1 METTL
6 ENNME
11 DNSNV
16 NSNENSNEL
25 ESSVNL
31 MEELGN
37 EYLKKKFKSRLMAV
51 EILTNGIGR
60 NHSILH
66 LGSSYMNGML
76 FTYISDLYLH
86 GKLDDLD
93 IKYTGVDAKE
103 NNVKT
108 LNDINE
114 ELFQKVNF
122 NSESKTAQEFL
133 DENRDSNI
141 NYDWTVIT
149 GIFDKNNYGNEQ
161 FKFIDTIL
169 SESLNLSK
177 FGTIFTFDSMK
188 ENSKNYNIR
197 ILTSYLDSSYG
208 RYKISKIDDNIYV
221 ICVYKYQYSINN

>member
-1 METTL
+1 
-6 ENNME
+6 ME

-93 IKYTGVDAKE
+93 IKYTGVDAK
-103 NNVKT
+103 
-108 LNDINE
+108 
-114 ELFQKVNF
+114 
-122 NSESKTAQEFL
+122 
-133 DENRDSNI
+133 
-141 NYDWTVIT
+141 
-149 GIFDKNNYGNEQ
+149 
-161 FKFIDTIL
+161 
-169 SESLNLSK
+169 
-177 FGTIFTFDSMK
+177 
-188 ENSKNYNIR
+188 
-197 ILTSYLDSSYG
+197 
-208 RYKISKIDDNIYV
+208 
-221 ICVYKYQYSINN
+221 